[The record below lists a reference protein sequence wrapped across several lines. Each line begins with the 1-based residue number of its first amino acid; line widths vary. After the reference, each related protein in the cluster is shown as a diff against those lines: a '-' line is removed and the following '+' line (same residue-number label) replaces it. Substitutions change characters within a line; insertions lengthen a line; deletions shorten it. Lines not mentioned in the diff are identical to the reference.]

1 MAIGHKG
8 HALQTYWTIAQT
20 GTPCEIST
28 DGRCVTDGAGN
39 YETNEQCTMTAQVPM
54 TLEVTE
60 FTTEDNFDYI
70 EIGASR
76 YSGSNGPNAVQPA
89 GRRIHDDVAK

>member
-8 HALQTYWTIAQT
+8 RALQTYWTIAQT

-39 YETNEQCTMTAQVPM
+39 YESNEQCTMTAQVQSSSG
-54 TLEVTE
+54 LEKSEIWRVRTVSVT
-60 FTTEDNFDYI
+60 F
-70 EIGASR
+70 S
-76 YSGSNGPNAVQPA
+76 
-89 GRRIHDDVAK
+89 